1 MMDAFSQVPEASQG
15 EGDGR
20 QHLLPLQTGGGQG
33 EGDGG
38 PVPSS
43 SGAALPPPYNIDVM
57 GFPPLTSADP
67 GVAGILQGNHFDPS
81 QMPSQVDY

>member
-1 MMDAFSQVPEASQG
+1 MMDAFSQVLEAS
-15 EGDGR
+15 
-20 QHLLPLQTGGGQG
+20 QG

-43 SGAALPPPYNIDVM
+43 SGALGDAFPPQRPYNIDVM

-81 QMPSQVDY
+81 QMPSQDDY